1 MERQQH
7 EQLRLR
13 VWAAMHDYY
22 WDRAKLRGWY
32 IRLCNGDKGIVDI
45 MRGMDKYPD
54 LDSIR
59 AKAI

>member
-1 MERQQH
+1 MNREK
-7 EQLRLR
+7 LRKA

-32 IRLCNGDKGIVDI
+32 IRMCHGDKNIGDIVL
-45 MRGMDKYPD
+45 GMDKYPD